1 MKLHLNLSLR
11 RALLAAMALVTTLAS
26 PAQAGL
32 ADERYD
38 LQYYLDFSYNRGM
51 FTAGASNIEVFYK
64 NGGCASNPVIAIMP
78 NLDSFGSKGELL
90 PIVGFSDA
98 GGSGL
103 IAPQFLESAAHCG
116 ETDVSFVTQNGNY
129 GISYS
134 STGYSSQGG
143 IATADWSIQRLDKIV
158 TEVAYTPYATDE
170 FMRTLKQNTWMYRVG
185 EGTRLDTSGG
195 VQTNGSAMGG
205 LLNIENIHQ
214 KGNNT
219 WIIYSVL
226 REEDTPGDV
235 APPLQISCTA
245 GDSGSPVYA
254 WDAENQ
260 RFVQVGFCSGANKLE
275 GYNSDVYID
284 HNPTAIENFMASC
297 TTNAHEFS
305 GTETI
310 IWGKQDTTS
319 GKGMLTQDSTSVE
332 YIGSGSGNTSY
343 DHKGLSFSTED
354 TTNTQVLELQG
365 SVNMGAGSLS
375 FDKGSWELTETAA
388 ANTFNSAGFI
398 VNSGA
403 DLTLKLTGASNEEW
417 RKVGEG
423 TMTIAGSGNNE
434 ATLRVGGGTTVYN
447 VTDDGAGN
455 VTGCTLGN
463 KGETRLDRTDGYAA
477 SSVRLEGGVA
487 ILVLMQDGQFKTNS
501 VTGDTFSF
509 GNAGGLLNLNG
520 HDLSWGVI
528 NQYGSETGAR
538 IGNFTPLGETRPGQ
552 ATFTYTGTGTFAG
565 CFMDEGADS
574 TAQLAVKYN
583 NADNGTW
590 TLTGNHTNVGGF
602 TVESG
607 TMVLQGSLTPHA
619 GGMSDANDWTYATL
633 SGSNVTVKDGAT
645 FRLSHHAVMTGDIS
659 VEAGGTFIMNQ
670 VVNADSE
677 SIGGSLRE
685 NMVGREIPSLIGNV
699 TLKSQDAKM
708 TANVQSSSVTQLQ
721 GSIIITDYSN
731 ETSPKNVV
739 SLVKEGNGI
748 LHVTGTADL
757 PIVQVNEGGLVI
769 GDGKSRDNCYKWTI
783 GEKGFLAVVDVAPGV
798 LLSSITK
805 ESKGVLALTSSQEKE
820 LVLKDAWTDKSN
832 LYIGAW
838 GDVSYGQENTD
849 DTLTAY
855 NEEWHLG
862 GGTGT
867 LTVNFK
873 LTGNNDLIIGN
884 EWSSGTVHLTNTAND
899 FTGDIYIQG
908 TGNKLTYVD
917 GALGA
922 ARVNLS
928 YGNALA
934 VNQADQMNIIKEGS
948 AGVIATST
956 SGNLDLSGTSL
967 SLGANGTFT
976 YTGTLTV
983 DGTYHFGGS
992 GDLTLDTE
1000 LSGASSMKIDGQ
1012 GTEGSSVTF
1021 AQENAFAGGITAGG
1035 GMELAEPNS
1044 KGQINI
1050 HAGHAYALAATS
1062 SVVLNKGA
1070 VLHTDGND
1078 IYVQNLTAN
1087 TGSLIRNEGTST
1099 SNLQLRVTEGTST
1112 SIAEGVLIDS
1122 NDTSALH
1129 LVKTGKGTLTM
1140 ATNSSWTGGM
1150 TISEGSVIATLSGD
1164 GYLNAKGG
1172 IGSTSSVINLEK
1184 EGTLQ
1189 LIIGKTNGSDR
1200 GKLGSTLLPQ
1210 TVLGSGTIVLSSGGE
1225 ALLFSNQQPT
1235 FNGTVQLKDNTR
1247 LYIGDIHGDIN
1258 YNSVNNLKALAGST
1272 VVVESG
1278 SQAKVTNTHRFGK
1291 QAAVSTTADFTISG
1305 NGYAGL
1311 TYWNILASRLTAGAL
1326 AIDNNSTVYGNI
1338 TLADDAMISSSSAG
1352 TLKYFAPLSGLIPG
1366 DTSGYPDGATYG
1378 TINHLGGNIR
1388 GRILGEG
1395 KTLTF
1400 GGNEGMTITAD
1411 SANTFGD
1418 LIIASSNGNNDDKFA
1433 LRLNGGKAESQTSTA
1448 LGTGKVT
1455 INDGLILRLAGT
1467 GTANQSDVVYTYAN
1481 NIDAGNG
1488 ATIQSHNITNRLT
1501 GTVEMKGDSLNLTT
1515 ANGGVLELA
1524 GSVSGSGVL
1533 NVTAGSAI
1541 IFNTNTAFAGNITA
1555 ESGANLTL
1563 AGASVLSTGTSISGT
1578 DTLTLNLNGTAD
1590 YTLGGITMNGSTP
1603 EGSETPNATQLN
1615 LVFDFTGNPDAGNS
1629 DSWASLTSSISADS
1643 TVISLELNM
1652 FNELSFGEY
1661 ALISQ
1666 AGNTTQYS
1674 LADTMNDRLSLETT
1688 ATGALVLKVG
1698 KNDTLYWTG
1707 GQSNNWH
1714 GDTNWTSEKAGVT
1727 VFTSNANIML
1737 NGSGVADGNSPENR
1751 EMIALG
1757 NSPAA
1762 VETLSVQQACYE
1774 ISGEGSI
1781 SGKTLAVGHGGDLKL
1796 SNSGGSSFTDG
1807 VRINNGKL
1815 TINSG
1820 TLTAN
1825 VTAET
1830 DAQVSLENQATL
1842 QGNISLGANSA
1853 LNTDNSTVNGTLSA
1867 AAGNLTLSNARL
1879 TGTLAIGQNGDE
1891 LIGSN
1896 LVLHGGTF
1904 TSDAAIQADSVSL
1917 QDGTM
1922 QFNAGANIG
1931 KLSISSEKTV
1941 TLWNATAAAGAAK
1954 ILGTAE
1960 LGNNAILQTNDREAV
1975 SAATTIGTVKLT
1987 GTTATVQDVHHSGGY
2002 AIHNIEGTADSTLI
2016 LAKNATSNNVAVFT
2030 LGSATETTHDGSQF
2044 TGSILLK
2051 QQNATSDGNRDVA
2064 LILNHGTVAQKATI
2078 NLASAQHSTP
2088 KVALGINVTEATI
2101 GGLDSGEALGNRA
2114 LVFSGNQAA
2123 NSGWITPGANAPVNT
2138 LIISTAAGKTHNF
2151 YGQVQNVNL
2160 IIDGEGQQ
2168 NFLGDNSS
2176 FSNSLVIR
2184 GGTAGFNQ
2192 TSKGMLTA
2200 ASSVTVNGGTLD
2212 LSAIDFADNANAIAV
2227 QAEHSFTISQD
2238 SVLAFGNLNAGT
2250 NYQIFAFGNDTLQGW
2265 ENLTVDNFMLNGSA
2279 LSNIGRVELNLGMN
2293 GSFSYTLA
2301 DGWDLVWN
2309 GGSEKATW
2317 NQRSDNQVWQ
2327 GTHPDL
2333 SGESTITEATGFTN
2347 NDNVAFNSD
2356 AHLDL
2361 EGDIRV
2367 NNLTV
2372 ADGVNLVTNGKLTV
2386 TGDMSV
2392 GSGISWD
2399 FSGDTTLSFTEDE
2412 LKNAKAIK
2420 VGKDATLIMTD
2431 NADARNTAST
2441 ALDKVSGEGTVVL
2454 DYTVGN
2460 SDNGVGF
2467 DFSGLTGTV
2476 QVESGRVLISS
2487 SKFATDANAEHPTF
2501 VLNSSNSQ
2509 LIFANANNPELKSDV
2524 VLNANTTFHSNSGCS
2539 GTISGVISG
2548 SGGLT
2553 KAGAGTLTFAAQNTY
2568 TGTTNIS
2575 GGKIILAT
2583 GGDYVLYNSVTN
2595 GTLEVAKGTTL
2606 VNNGKEITSTIELA
2620 QGAKARMDGSCVLKG
2635 DIKVNKNATLTFTG
2649 TGADTID
2656 YNSRKALTVDGGV
2669 IDFGQTR
2676 QTIAGWNITL
2686 KNGAQLLGEG
2696 GSYNKSSG
2704 GGVTDYTAAMDFNN
2718 NATINVTAGA
2728 NTIAANMRLRGGDD
2742 RTLTYNVS
2750 EGASL
2755 SVSGRMHFDSATSTV
2770 GKVVKDGA
2778 GAVTV
2783 SSQVKLGKITAKAGD
2798 ISVAYTGEGANTVK
2812 EIEVQRGAKLHVAKD
2827 ASLNISNSSVEIS
2840 GRTDKATMSYSGAE
2854 TVVYSATN
2862 EAYELTNGHIKS
2874 TAANATIS
2882 NKLTNSSVENAGGG
2896 VLNVTNS
2903 ANTLSGVVASEG
2915 DVTLQNLAA
2924 NTSLNLL
2931 EIAAGK
2937 TVNAYVGSNVDEK
2950 QGVSVASTGTALLS
2964 GTATLNTSL
2973 TLAAG
2978 STLDMEDLNLGA
2990 VTLSGA
2996 LTFGGQVQ
3004 MGEKLLAIVNAMNG
3018 WEESVTLFTGLSG
3031 VDFTAVTPENLEST
3045 KVLASSVFSNVDNQ
3059 NLYVNYQVIDNVGS
3073 LMVVHVPEPTTTTL
3087 SLLALSALAARRR
3100 RK

>member
-11 RALLAAMALVTTLAS
+11 RALLAAMALVATLAS

-64 NGGCASNPVIAIMP
+64 NGGSASNPVIAIMP

-116 ETDVSFVTQNGNY
+116 ETDVSFVTQNGSY

-319 GKGMLTQDSTSVE
+319 GKGMLTQGSTGVE
-332 YIGSGSGNTSY
+332 YIGSGSDNTSY

-375 FDKGSWELTETAA
+375 FDKGSWKLTETEPAA
-388 ANTFNSAGFI
+388 ENTFNSAGFI

-403 DLTLKLTGASNEEW
+403 DLTLELTGASNEEW

-447 VTDDGAGN
+447 VTYDEAGN

-501 VTGDTFSF
+501 VAGDTFSF

-538 IGNFTPLGETRPGQ
+538 IGNMTTQDRVTPNKTS
-552 ATFTYTGTGTFAG
+552 TFTYTGTGTFAG
-565 CFMDEGADS
+565 CFMDEGAQS

-602 TVESG
+602 TVEAG
-607 TMVLQGSLTPHA
+607 TLKLQGSLTPHA

-645 FRLSHHAVMTGDIS
+645 FQLSHHALMQGDIT
-659 VEAGGTFIMNQ
+659 VESGGNLVINQ
-670 VVNADSE
+670 TVNADYE
-677 SIGGSLRE
+677 SIQGSLQQ
-685 NMVGREIPSLIGNV
+685 NMHGSQGTGLFNSLVGNV
-699 TLKSQDAKM
+699 YLNSTAGTLDNPGKVASMVVDTNSSVITTLKG
-708 TANVQSSSVTQLQ
+708 NVISDTSGSTGFVSFTKQ
-721 GSIIITDYSN
+721 GSGIF
-731 ETSPKNVV
+731 VV
-739 SLVKEGNGI
+739 DGQMQVAR
-748 LHVTGTADL
+748 GT
-757 PIVQVNEGGLVI
+757 VNEGGLVI
-769 GDGKSRDNCYKWTI
+769 KDSTGFLGLRTSWTI
-783 GEKGFLAVVDVAPGV
+783 GEQGFMAIEGLDNQTAVNCISTG
-798 LLSSITK
+798 SS
-805 ESKGVLALTSSQEKE
+805 GVLALTGDQATE
-820 LVLKDAWTDKSN
+820 LQNLGIRSN
-832 LYIGAW
+832 LIIGAW
-838 GDVSYGQENTD
+838 GDISYGTADATLSTVTD
-849 DTLTAY
+849 ATY
-855 NEEWHLG
+855 GNVWRLG

-873 LTGNNDLIIGN
+873 LTGDAHLLIGN

-922 ARVNLS
+922 ARVNLT
-928 YGNALA
+928 YGNAIAFNDASQLS
-934 VNQADQMNIIKEGS
+934 IIKEGS
-948 AGVIATST
+948 NGVIATST

-983 DGTYHFGGS
+983 DDTYHFGGS

-1021 AQENAFAGGITAGG
+1021 ARENAFAGDITAGG

-1050 HAGHAYALAATS
+1050 HAGHANALAATS

-1078 IYVQNLTAN
+1078 ICVQNLTAN
-1087 TGSLIRNEGTST
+1087 AGSLIRNEGTS
-1099 SNLQLRVTEGTST
+1099 SGNLLLRVTEGTST
-1112 SIAEGVLIDS
+1112 TIADGVLVDS
-1122 NDTSALH
+1122 ADTSALH

-1150 TISEGSVIATLSGD
+1150 TISEGTVFATLSGD
-1164 GYLNAKGG
+1164 GYLNASGG
-1172 IGSTSSVINLEK
+1172 IGSSSSVINLEK

-1189 LIIGKTNGSDR
+1189 LVIGKTNGSDR

-1278 SQAKVTNTHRFGK
+1278 SQAKVTNTHRWGK
-1291 QAAVSTTADFTISG
+1291 QAAISTTANFTISG

-1311 TYWNILASRLTAGAL
+1311 TNWNILASRLTSGAL

-1352 TLKYFAPLSGLIPG
+1352 TLKYYSPLSGLIPG
-1366 DTSGYPDGATYG
+1366 DTSGYPNNATYG

-1488 ATIQSHNITNRLT
+1488 ATIQSYNITNKLT
-1501 GTVEMKGDSLNLTT
+1501 GVVTAAGDLNLAT
-1515 ANGGVLELA
+1515 AQGGVLNLA
-1524 GSVSGSGVL
+1524 GGVSGTGTL
-1533 NVTAGSAI
+1533 NIGAGSDI
-1541 IFNTNTAFAGNITA
+1541 ILGSAAGATFEGSVNA
-1555 ESGANLTL
+1555 GSGAILTL
-1563 AGASVLSTGTSISGT
+1563 DSPTALSNSTIITGTDS
-1578 DTLTLNLNGTAD
+1578 LFLNLHGTAD
-1590 YTLGGITMNGSTP
+1590 YTLAGITTEASQAQDMGAVLTLGFDFTNVTTQNYTTLSIGRITATSTLI
-1603 EGSETPNATQLN
+1603 NLQLN
-1615 LVFDFTGNPDAGNS
+1615 LLEELDNGTYVLIDGRTD
-1629 DSWASLTSSISADS
+1629 DSLSSIF
-1643 TVISLELNM
+1643 SLSDDLD
-1652 FNELSFGEY
+1652 G
-1661 ALISQ
+1661 
-1666 AGNTTQYS
+1666 
-1674 LADTMNDRLSLETT
+1674 RLSLSRNNGQVILT
-1688 ATGALVLKVG
+1688 VG
-1698 KNDTLYWTG
+1698 NDSRFFWSSDENSGLWNT
-1707 GQSNNWH
+1707 S
-1714 GDTNWTSEKAGVT
+1714 DTNWKKDGNEGTIAYSAGSDV
-1727 VFTSNANIML
+1727 ML
-1737 NGSGVADGNSPENR
+1737 NASGLSTPGTHEVITVAEDISAGSISVNSLYELSGSGSLSGSKLTVAAGGYLELGANATFTDGVLVNNARLEVDANTLAAHVTAENKAQVALNGTAVQGNITVRENSTVALDASSVTGSIAVSEESSLSMNNASVSGSINLSGTGSIITENNSNSEGSGVARLSGSLNADGSGSLSLIDGSVTLNHT
-1751 EMIALG
+1751 IAL
-1757 NSPAA
+1757 
-1762 VETLSVQQACYE
+1762 
-1774 ISGEGSI
+1774 
-1781 SGKTLAVGHGGDLKL
+1781 
-1796 SNSGGSSFTDG
+1796 
-1807 VRINNGKL
+1807 
-1815 TINSG
+1815 
-1820 TLTAN
+1820 
-1825 VTAET
+1825 
-1830 DAQVSLENQATL
+1830 
-1842 QGNISLGANSA
+1842 
-1853 LNTDNSTVNGTLSA
+1853 
-1867 AAGNLTLSNARL
+1867 
-1879 TGTLAIGQNGDE
+1879 
-1891 LIGSN
+1891 
-1896 LVLHGGTF
+1896 
-1904 TSDAAIQADSVSL
+1904 DS
-1917 QDGTM
+1917 
-1922 QFNAGANIG
+1922 
-1931 KLSISSEKTV
+1931 LSIAGGKTV
-1941 TLWNATAAAGAAK
+1941 TIWNAEATSGADKNIKSVELGAGAV
-1954 ILGTAE
+1954 
-1960 LGNNAILQTNDREAV
+1960 LQSNDRAEMTSSTGLGIV
-1975 SAATTIGTVKLT
+1975 QLNGNSATI
-1987 GTTATVQDVHHSGGY
+1987 QDVHHSGSFTVDTLKLG
-2002 AIHNIEGTADSTLI
+2002 AGISSATLNLKKQAASTWSTLFKLGNETSESGNFAGTIALNESHNGSKRSAFLI
-2016 LAKNATSNNVAVFT
+2016 LGNKDIAKNAVIDLLEAQ
-2030 LGSATETTHDGSQF
+2030 SADAHIG
-2044 TGSILLK
+2044 
-2051 QQNATSDGNRDVA
+2051 
-2064 LILNHGTVAQKATI
+2064 
-2078 NLASAQHSTP
+2078 
-2088 KVALGINVTEATI
+2088 LGINTASATI
-2101 GGLDSGEALGNRA
+2101 AGLNSTAADAGQAKLFSGTINERAAWNTGDTSAPGTVGTALRTLTIDTVTGGNYTFHGEVLGNLN
-2114 LVFSGNQAA
+2114 LVKDGAGKQTFSGNSAKF
-2123 NSGWITPGANAPVNT
+2123 NGSIEILDGT
-2138 LIISTAAGKTHNF
+2138 LALTGDALNMLSTASR
-2151 YGQVQNVNL
+2151 V
-2160 IIDGEGQQ
+2160 D
-2168 NFLGDNSS
+2168 
-2176 FSNSLVIR
+2176 
-2184 GGTAGFNQ
+2184 
-2192 TSKGMLTA
+2192 
-2200 ASSVTVNGGTLD
+2200 VNGGTLD
-2212 LSAIDFADNANAIAV
+2212 LSAMNF
-2227 QAEHSFTISQD
+2227 EISGGISLSSTFSISETGALQ
-2238 SVLAFGNLNAGT
+2238 FGNLSKDT
-2250 NYQIFAFGNDTLQGW
+2250 TYSIFDLTGGGQLSGWDTL
-2265 ENLTVDNFMLNGSA
+2265 TASNFIINGA
-2279 LSNIGRVELNLGMN
+2279 NLGATTRTSVQVSMD
-2293 GSFSYTLA
+2293 GSFSYSILEDREVTWTG
-2301 DGWDLVWN
+2301 DSTTSTW
-2309 GGSEKATW
+2309 SEKATIPSW
-2317 NQRSDNQVWQ
+2317 TT
-2327 GTHPDL
+2327 GEPA
-2333 SGESTITEATGFTN
+2333 ESTAFVN
-2347 NDNVAFNSD
+2347 FDSVVFNSNAD
-2356 AHLDL
+2356 LTL
-2361 EGDIRV
+2361 EGSIHV
-2367 NNLTV
+2367 NDLTLSEGVSLKTSGQLTV
-2372 ADGVNLVTNGKLTV
+2372 HGKTTLGNGF
-2386 TGDMSV
+2386 
-2392 GSGISWD
+2392 SWD
-2399 FSGDTTLSFTEDE
+2399 FSGDTTLKFTEDQLKSASSIVVGEGATLVMTGKKTDQNKTSSAFNNVSGAGDVELNLAMDNGIGFNLSNITGDITVATGRLQINTSTFNETSSIRVASSSSELVFNNSCE
-2412 LKNAKAIK
+2412 LKNDVI
-2420 VGKDATLIMTD
+2420 LE
-2431 NADARNTAST
+2431 ADTTIHVNKPS
-2441 ALDKVSGEGTVVL
+2441 SGVYEG
-2454 DYTVGN
+2454 
-2460 SDNGVGF
+2460 
-2467 DFSGLTGTV
+2467 
-2476 QVESGRVLISS
+2476 R
-2487 SKFATDANAEHPTF
+2487 
-2501 VLNSSNSQ
+2501 
-2509 LIFANANNPELKSDV
+2509 
-2524 VLNANTTFHSNSGCS
+2524 
-2539 GTISGVISG
+2539 ISG
-2548 SGGLT
+2548 
-2553 KAGAGTLTFAAQNTY
+2553 
-2568 TGTTNIS
+2568 
-2575 GGKIILAT
+2575 
-2583 GGDYVLYNSVTN
+2583 D
-2595 GTLEVAKGTTL
+2595 
-2606 VNNGKEITSTIELA
+2606 
-2620 QGAKARMDGSCVLKG
+2620 
-2635 DIKVNKNATLTFTG
+2635 
-2649 TGADTID
+2649 
-2656 YNSRKALTVDGGV
+2656 
-2669 IDFGQTR
+2669 
-2676 QTIAGWNITL
+2676 
-2686 KNGAQLLGEG
+2686 LLGEG
-2696 GSYNKSSG
+2696 KMLRKSG
-2704 GGVTDYTAAMDFNN
+2704 GSNLILAGRTVLKELETNTGKVIIDSISAYIETVDGS
-2718 NATINVTAGA
+2718 ING
-2728 NTIAANMRLRGGDD
+2728 
-2742 RTLTYNVS
+2742 
-2750 EGASL
+2750 
-2755 SVSGRMHFDSATSTV
+2755 SATGSLYL
-2770 GKVVKDGA
+2770 
-2778 GAVTV
+2778 
-2783 SSQVKLGKITAKAGD
+2783 SQ
-2798 ISVAYTGEGANTVK
+2798 
-2812 EIEVQRGAKLHVAKD
+2812 
-2827 ASLNISNSSVEIS
+2827 
-2840 GRTDKATMSYSGAE
+2840 
-2854 TVVYSATN
+2854 
-2862 EAYELTNGHIKS
+2862 
-2874 TAANATIS
+2874 NAI
-2882 NKLTNSSVENAGGG
+2882 
-2896 VLNVTNS
+2896 LNVTGDVLSRSNTGIHLEKGAVLALLGHGVTIINEKGEDTSLKATNASQKYSLASTNYEVKNARVVYTGSEDATLSNMLTNVTLENS
-2903 ANTLSGVVASEG
+2903 ISNAAAPALEDGSESTFYAGSTLKVTNADNTLNGVIAYGG
-2915 DVTLQNLAA
+2915 DVALHNLQDG
-2924 NTSLNLL
+2924 TSLNLL
-2931 EIAAGK
+2931 EIATGR
-2937 TVNAYVGSNVDEK
+2937 TVSAYVGSQLDEK
-2950 QGVSVASTGTALLS
+2950 STITVTETAQLGSASV
-2964 GTATLNTSL
+2964 LNASL
-2973 TLAAG
+2973 TLANGATLEMDAFQTEPVILTGTLTFAG
-2978 STLDMEDLNLGA
+2978 QVELGKNLLAA
-2990 VTLSGA
+2990 VNALSGRDE
-2996 LTFGGQVQ
+2996 LV
-3004 MGEKLLAIVNAMNG
+3004 
-3018 WEESVTLFTGLSG
+3018 LFTGLSD
-3031 VDFTAVTPENLEST
+3031 VIMPTVTAGDLESPQ
-3045 KVLASSVFSNVDNQ
+3045 VLANSVFSNVQNE
-3059 NLYVNYQVIDNVGS
+3059 NLYVNYQVIDNVGF

>member
-11 RALLAAMALVTTLAS
+11 RALLAAMAAVVTLAA
-26 PAQAGL
+26 PARAGL

-51 FTAGASNIEVFYK
+51 FTAGATNISVFYK
-64 NGGCASNPVIAIMP
+64 DGGSASNPVIAIMP

-116 ETDVSFVTQNGNY
+116 ETDVSFVTQNGSY

-143 IATADWSIQRLDKIV
+143 VATADWSIQRLDKIV

-170 FMRTLKQNTWMYRVG
+170 FMRTLTQNTWMYRVG
-185 EGTRLDTSGG
+185 EGTGLDTSGG

-226 REEDTPGDV
+226 RENDTPGDV
-235 APPLQISCTA
+235 APPLQISGTA

-260 RFVQVGFCSGANKLE
+260 RFVQVGFCSGVNKLE

-284 HNPTAIENFMASC
+284 HNPMAIENFMASC
-297 TTNAHEFS
+297 TTNAHEFF

-310 IWGKQDTTS
+310 IWGTQDTTS
-319 GKGMLTQDSTSVE
+319 GKGMLTQGSTGVE

-375 FDKGSWELTETAA
+375 FDKGSWKLTETAA

-403 DLTLKLTGASNEEW
+403 DLTLELSGASNEEW

-447 VTDDGAGN
+447 VTYDEAGN

-501 VTGDTFSF
+501 VAGDTFSF

-538 IGNFTPLGETRPGQ
+538 IGNFTPLGETRPGL

-583 NADNGTW
+583 NTDNGTW

-645 FRLSHHAVMTGDIS
+645 FRLSHHALMQGDIT
-659 VEAGGTFIMNQ
+659 VESGGNLVINQ
-670 VVNADSE
+670 TVNADYE
-677 SIGGSLRE
+677 SIQGSLQQ
-685 NMVGREIPSLIGNV
+685 NMHGNQGEGLFNSLVGNV
-699 TLKSQDAKM
+699 YLNSTAGTFDNPGKVASMVVDTNSSVITTLKG
-708 TANVQSSSVTQLQ
+708 NVISDTSGSTGFVSFTKQ
-721 GSIIITDYSN
+721 GSGIF
-731 ETSPKNVV
+731 VV
-739 SLVKEGNGI
+739 DGQMQVAR
-748 LHVTGTADL
+748 GT
-757 PIVQVNEGGLVI
+757 VNEGGLVI
-769 GDGKSRDNCYKWTI
+769 KDSTGFLGMRTSWTI
-783 GEKGFLAVVDVAPGV
+783 GEQGFMAIEGLDNQTAVNCISTG
-798 LLSSITK
+798 SS
-805 ESKGVLALTSSQEKE
+805 GVLALTGDQATE
-820 LVLKDAWTDKSN
+820 LQNLGIRSN
-832 LYIGAW
+832 LIIGAW
-838 GDVSYGQENTD
+838 GDISYGTADATLSTVTD
-849 DTLTAY
+849 ATY
-855 NEEWHLG
+855 GNVWRLG

-873 LTGNNDLIIGN
+873 LTGDASLLIGN

-922 ARVNLS
+922 ARVNLT

-948 AGVIATST
+948 DGVIATST

-983 DGTYHFGGS
+983 DDTYRFGGS

-1021 AQENAFAGGITAGG
+1021 ARENAFSGSITAGG
-1035 GMELAEPNS
+1035 GLELAEPNS

-1050 HAGHAYALAATS
+1050 HAGHSNALAAAS
-1062 SVVLNKGA
+1062 SLVLNKGA

-1078 IYVQNLTAN
+1078 ICVQNLTAN
-1087 TGSLIRNEGTST
+1087 AGSLIRNEGTS
-1099 SNLQLRVTEGTST
+1099 SGNLLLRVTEGTST
-1112 SIAEGVLIDS
+1112 TIADGVLGDS
-1122 NDTSALH
+1122 ADTSALH

-1150 TISEGSVIATLSGD
+1150 TISEGTVIATLSGD

-1189 LIIGKTNGSDR
+1189 LVIGKTNGSDR

-1210 TVLGSGTIVLSSGGE
+1210 TVLGSGTVVLSSGGE

-1278 SQAKVTNTHRFGK
+1278 SQAKVTNTHRWGK
-1291 QAAVSTTADFTISG
+1291 QAAISTTANFTISG

-1311 TYWNILASRLTAGAL
+1311 TNWNILASRLTSGAL

-1352 TLKYFAPLSGLIPG
+1352 TLKYFSPMSGLIPG
-1366 DTSGYPDGATYG
+1366 DTSGYPNNATYG

-1418 LIIASSNGNNDDKFA
+1418 LIIASGNGNNDDKFA

-1467 GTANQSDVVYTYAN
+1467 GTANQSSVVYTYAN

-1501 GTVEMKGDSLNLTT
+1501 GTVTMEGESLNLAT

-1524 GSVSGSGVL
+1524 GGVDGSG
-1533 NVTAGSAI
+1533 
-1541 IFNTNTAFAGNITA
+1541 
-1555 ESGANLTL
+1555 
-1563 AGASVLSTGTSISGT
+1563 
-1578 DTLTLNLNGTAD
+1578 TLNLGAASVVVLGSEDGISSRAVSPQFSGAVVAGAAADVTLYSPSMLSASTTFAGTDSLTLRFNGQET
-1590 YTLGGITMNGSTP
+1590 YTLGGITVGAS
-1603 EGSETPNATQLN
+1603 GETASSLTLS
-1615 LVFDFTGNPDAGNS
+1615 FDFTQAGAWSSLNS
-1629 DSWASLTSSISADS
+1629 SVSAGV
-1643 TVISLELNM
+1643 TTIELEMNM
-1652 FNELSFGEY
+1652 FREIAKGNY
-1661 ALISQ
+1661 TLISSA
-1666 AGNTTQYS
+1666 AGNTGDYV
-1674 LADTMNDRLSLETT
+1674 LADDMNGRLSLVTNAE
-1688 ATGALVLKVG
+1688 GALVLTVDADNRLVWRTDGVSSVWNGTDANWYSDKVVG
-1698 KNDTLYWTG
+1698 MTTF
-1707 GQSNNWH
+1707 S
-1714 GDTNWTSEKAGVT
+1714 
-1727 VFTSNANIML
+1727 SNADVAL
-1737 NGSGVADGNSPENR
+1737 NASGVAADNSAEAR
-1751 EMIALG
+1751 ETISLNDSLQVGSMIVQE
-1757 NSPAA
+1757 AA
-1762 VETLSVQQACYE
+1762 YE
-1774 ISGEGSI
+1774 VTGSGAISGQS
-1781 SGKTLAVGHGGDLKL
+1781 LAVGQGGDLKL
-1796 SNSGGSSFTDG
+1796 SNTGGNSFTEGVIVNDG
-1807 VRINNGKL
+1807 SLEV
-1815 TINSG
+1815 SG
-1820 TLTAN
+1820 SVLTAE
-1825 VTAET
+1825 VTAENG
-1830 DAQVSLENQATL
+1830 ASFALSENASMNGNLSLEQAEAEVRQSSLNGNINLAGACEVRMDNATL
-1842 QGNISLGANSA
+1842 NGVLGTEAGNVTLGNAKLSGDFQSGSGVLQSNSLNILSGSVTSNAA
-1853 LNTDNSTVNGTLSA
+1853 LEMGHLTLTNGSLQINA
-1867 AAGNLTLSNARL
+1867 AA
-1879 TGTLAIGQNGDE
+1879 AID
-1891 LIGSN
+1891 
-1896 LVLHGGTF
+1896 
-1904 TSDAAIQADSVSL
+1904 
-1917 QDGTM
+1917 
-1922 QFNAGANIG
+1922 
-1931 KLSISSEKTV
+1931 KLSIAAGKTV
-1941 TLWNATAAAGAAK
+1941 TLWNATAAAGADK
-1954 ILGTAE
+1954 VLGIAE

-2002 AIHNIEGTADSTLI
+2002 AIHNIEGAADSTLV

-2030 LGSATETTHDGSQF
+2030 LGSATETTDAGSQF
-2044 TGSILLK
+2044 AGTILLK
-2051 QQNATSDGNRDVA
+2051 QQNASDGKRDVA

-2078 NLASAQHSTP
+2078 NLASAQQSTP
-2088 KVALGINVTEATI
+2088 KVALGINVAEATI

-2114 LVFSGNQAA
+2114 IVFSGNQTA
-2123 NSGWITPGANAPVNT
+2123 NSGWQTPGANAPVNT
-2138 LIISTAAGKTHNF
+2138 LTISTAADTTHNF

-2160 IIDGEGQQ
+2160 VIDGEGQQ
-2168 NFLGDNSS
+2168 NFLGDNSG
-2176 FSNSLVIR
+2176 FSHSLVIR
-2184 GGTAGFNQ
+2184 GGTAGFNG
-2192 TSKGMLTA
+2192 TGKSLLTA
-2200 ASSVTVNGGTLD
+2200 ASSVILDGGTLD
-2212 LSAIDFADNANAIAV
+2212 LSLINFSDTANAIAV
-2227 QAEHSFTISQD
+2227 QSDHSFTISQN
-2238 SVLAFGNLNAGT
+2238 SVLVLGNLNADT
-2250 NYQIFAFGNDTLQGW
+2250 SYQIFSYGGDTLQGW
-2265 ENLTVDNFMLNGSA
+2265 ESLTADNFVVNGDA
-2279 LSNIGRVELNLGMN
+2279 LSNLGRVVLNLGMN
-2293 GSFSYTLA
+2293 GSFSYSMA
-2301 DGWDLVWN
+2301 DSWDLVWN
-2309 GGSEKATW
+2309 GGSEKAVW
-2317 NQRSDNQVWQ
+2317 NQSSANQVWL
-2327 GTHPDL
+2327 GTHSDL
-2333 SGESTITEATGFTN
+2333 SGDSTITEATGFTN

-2356 AHLDL
+2356 ADL
-2361 EGDIRV
+2361 VLNGKIRV
-2367 NNLTV
+2367 NNMTV
-2372 ADGVNLVTNGKLTV
+2372 ADGISLTTNGSLTITGELNVGDNVSWRHTGDSVLSYTV
-2386 TGDMSV
+2386 TEAK
-2392 GSGISWD
+2392 
-2399 FSGDTTLSFTEDE
+2399 LKSFAALQLGE
-2412 LKNAKAIK
+2412 
-2420 VGKDATLIMTD
+2420 GATLTMT
-2431 NADARNTAST
+2431 NKTTGQNNTST
-2441 ALDKVSGEGTVVL
+2441 AFDNVSGACDVVL
-2454 DYTVGN
+2454 N
-2460 SDNGVGF
+2460 LAADNGVGF
-2467 DFSGLTGTV
+2467 NLNNISGDITVATGRL
-2476 QVESGRVLISS
+2476 QVNTSRFNEASDIILSTSNSQLVFNGQGTELKNDV
-2487 SKFATDANAEHPTF
+2487 
-2501 VLNSSNSQ
+2501 VLNSSTTIHANS
-2509 LIFANANNPELKSDV
+2509 N
-2524 VLNANTTFHSNSGCS
+2524 CS
-2539 GTISGVISG
+2539 GTISGTISG
-2548 SGGLT
+2548 STKTLTKNGAGMLTFSGATTLGGLT
-2553 KAGAGTLTFAAQNTY
+2553 VNSGTVKLTNAMTLDGTDRLEMNGGTALQLADGASIKR
-2568 TGTTNIS
+2568 TTNVAAWIRGNFEVLKDAS
-2575 GGKIILAT
+2575 AEFVSVDDVHLNYDNGNGKGSI
-2583 GGDYVLYNSVTN
+2583 VLRENSELTMD
-2595 GTLEVAKGTTL
+2595 VAKL
-2606 VNNGKEITSTIELA
+2606 N
-2620 QGAKARMDGSCVLKG
+2620 
-2635 DIKVNKNATLTFTG
+2635 FY
-2649 TGADTID
+2649 TGADITVHE
-2656 YNSRKALTVDGGV
+2656 NAELKLTKSNVH
-2669 IDFGQTR
+2669 I
-2676 QTIAGWNITL
+2676 
-2686 KNGAQLLGEG
+2686 
-2696 GSYNKSSG
+2696 SNKG
-2704 GGVTDYTAAMDFNN
+2704 T
-2718 NATINVTAGA
+2718 
-2728 NTIAANMRLRGGDD
+2728 
-2742 RTLTYNVS
+2742 S
-2750 EGASL
+2750 EA
-2755 SVSGRMHFDSATSTV
+2755 
-2770 GKVVKDGA
+2770 
-2778 GAVTV
+2778 
-2783 SSQVKLGKITAKAGD
+2783 KITASSVGATSGQLYSVENDKFEVSNAHVK
-2798 ISVAYTGEGANTVK
+2798 SVAA
-2812 EIEVQRGAKLHVAKD
+2812 
-2827 ASLNISNSSVEIS
+2827 
-2840 GRTDKATMSYSGAE
+2840 TDTTLG
-2854 TVVYSATN
+2854 
-2862 EAYELTNGHIKS
+2862 
-2874 TAANATIS
+2874 

-2896 VLNVTNS
+2896 LMTVNN
-2903 ANTLSGVVASEG
+2903 
-2915 DVTLQNLAA
+2915 AA
-2924 NTSLNLL
+2924 NTISGVYATAGDMAVMQQALGMNLNELVV
-2931 EIAAGK
+2931 GDGM
-2937 TVNAYVGSNVDEK
+2937 TVSAY
-2950 QGVSVASTGTALLS
+2950 TGTEKTAAAEANLTVS
-2964 GTATLNTSL
+2964 RRAEFGAGATLNANLTLNSGATLEVAAGGLAMGSSL
-2973 TLAAG
+2973 TLNEG
-2978 STLDMEDLNLGA
+2978 ITLGTSTLERVYA
-2990 VTLSGA
+2990 LS
-2996 LTFGGQVQ
+2996 V
-3004 MGEKLLAIVNAMNG
+3004 GE
-3018 WEESVTLFTGLSG
+3018 STTLFSG
-3031 VDFTAVTPENLEST
+3031 VDGLTLGST
-3045 KVLASSVFSNVDNQ
+3045 SYSSITEQDSILAAPYFSNLNSNNYVLTYTGTDN
-3059 NLYVNYQVIDNVGS
+3059 GS
-3073 LMVVHVPEPTTTTL
+3073 LNITMMTAAVPEPTTATL
-3087 SLLALSALAARRR
+3087 SLLALAALAARRR
-3100 RK
+3100 RR